1 MTVISPGSHPLGRAR
16 KAAPRTTALCAGLV
30 AGITALTGC
39 SSPDPD
45 EGTNGVG
52 KLSAAQIHAKA
63 KKAAGASAT
72 VRLTGSLI
80 SEGETFK
87 LDMQL
92 KEDGGLG
99 KVTSKNGEFQLMRV
113 GEQLFLKARADFW
126 THDKGDGKSTEADSE
141 AADKLDGMFVKV
153 PEGDPAYKQL
163 TTFTDK
169 DVLLEGLLTLHG
181 KVATG
186 ERGSVGGTRTIAVSG
201 DGGAGGTLDVSLEGT
216 AYPLRLTRAGD
227 AGELQMRDWN
237 EKFTLKAPAED
248 EMVDYGRELP
258 SD

>member
-1 MTVISPGSHPLGRAR
+1 MTSLGRAR
-16 KAAPRTTALCAGLV
+16 KAAPRTTALCAGLL

-63 KKAAGASAT
+63 KKAAAASVT

-87 LDMQL
+87 LDMRL
-92 KEDGGLG
+92 KKNGGLG

-126 THDKGDGKSTEADSE
+126 THDKGGDKPTGADSE

-169 DVLLEGLLTLHG
+169 DVLLGGLLTLHG

-186 ERGSVGGTRTIAVSG
+186 DRGSVGGVRTIAVSG
-201 DGGAGGTLDVSLEGT
+201 DSGAGGTLDVSLEGT

-227 AGELQMRDWN
+227 AGALRMSDWN
-237 EKFTLKAPAED
+237 QAFSLKAPAED